1 MGRCST
7 ASGRLALVPPSCLA
21 AWAKRIGE
29 LPLGVGGR
37 YNNSLLTPR
46 DWTSHF
52 KNVLHRAML
61 TRSVT
66 TQEPCRCCGYARE
79 NLQHFPTCSA
89 CACIFEDLRKMTG
102 LPELQSEME
111 KERFGLFALHPEG
124 RVEGGWMN
132 LHLLIWKQLIALLV
146 RIEEEGEKF
155 DASKVWAPA
164 WIRFEKKVLAHKEKI
179 DIEVRR
185 SVSRGEPVRNMR
197 KKSRPIAPLAR
208 YEEGG
213 ELIWDE
219 DLVKKVREL
228 GRLSKGGGA
237 GGRRTS

>member
-1 MGRCST
+1 
-7 ASGRLALVPPSCLA
+7 
-21 AWAKRIGE
+21 
-29 LPLGVGGR
+29 
-37 YNNSLLTPR
+37 
-46 DWTSHF
+46 
-52 KNVLHRAML
+52 
-61 TRSVT
+61 
-66 TQEPCRCCGYARE
+66 
-79 NLQHFPTCSA
+79 
-89 CACIFEDLRKMTG
+89 MTG

-111 KERFGLFALHPEG
+111 RERFGLFALHPEG
-124 RVEGGWMN
+124 RVEEGWLN
-132 LHLLIWKQLIALLV
+132 LHLLIWKQLIAHLV

-179 DIEVRR
+179 EIEVRR
-185 SVSRGEPVRNMR
+185 SVSRGEPIRNMR

-213 ELIWDE
+213 ELIWDD